1 MDKVTKADIIDM
13 GIYEFFDLIAKSNI
27 SDVLVIK
34 QVLLNGR
41 KEMLELA
48 NAHKKEMFN
57 FTEETFDNKKFD
69 EELTYMVHCF
79 ALAMYID
86 KKVELCL
93 KRELDLTPECFK
105 K

>member
-1 MDKVTKADIIDM
+1 MTKAEIIDM
-13 GIYEFFDLIAKSNI
+13 ELYDFFELIAKSNI
-27 SDVLVIK
+27 NDMLIIK
-34 QVLLNGR
+34 QTLLGAR
-41 KEMLELA
+41 KEMIRLA

-86 KKVELCL
+86 KKVELCD
-93 KRELDLTPECFK
+93 RRITDLTPKCFN
-105 K
+105 